1 MEQIEAAQL
10 AVNAKLEPGGIIRL
24 SPSYEQRLRGRR
36 YPGKGRD
43 PMRAR
48 SVKDRIIVART
59 NYPVAPTAYSGR
71 RAGESSPSDQ
81 EMCYFELRAAIGP
94 GRPMTMIEGERMPLP
109 LCFGRLVVNCRPMSG
124 KSQPTTQCH
133 DRQNECS

>member
-1 MEQIEAAQL
+1 VDVEQIEAAQL
-10 AVNAKLEPGGIIRL
+10 AVNAKLEPGGRAFKSASLDIIRL

-71 RAGESSPSDQ
+71 RAGESSPSTKR
-81 EMCYFELRAAIGP
+81 CAISNSVRQSGP
-94 GRPMTMIEGERMPLP
+94 AGR
-109 LCFGRLVVNCRPMSG
+109 
-124 KSQPTTQCH
+124 
-133 DRQNECS
+133 